1 MNHLQPATT
10 PCEIH
15 VYYVSGSTGILAE
28 SMGHALLS
36 QFPDIRF
43 NVEKIPFIHT
53 PDEARCALIRIL
65 QQSDGTQPLVFC
77 TIMDKETRDVFN
89 CPEVRFF
96 DVFLN
101 TLDLVEQSLGIQAQ
115 RKPGNSRHYTTSRM
129 DKRVDA
135 IHFSLEHDDGTK
147 PADYD
152 EAEIIFVGVS
162 RSGKTPV
169 SIYLATH
176 MELKSANFPLTA
188 DHLDKYEL
196 PKEIVRNRKRAVG
209 LTCSPQYLHTIR
221 EKRYAGSTY
230 ASLKNCIKELQQAK
244 QLYLRHNIKI
254 LNVEGRSIEEI
265 AVQAIQAIGLA
276 KTGQQKARTRTRS
289 SV

>member
-1 MNHLQPATT
+1 MKATARD
-10 PCEIH
+10 
-15 VYYVSGSTGILAE
+15 VYYVSGSTAILAE
-28 SMGHALLS
+28 DMGKALLA
-36 QFPDIRF
+36 QFQGIRF
-43 NVEKIPFIHT
+43 REEKIPFIHT
-53 PDEARCALIRIL
+53 PDDAKRALEHIL
-65 QQSDGTQPLVFC
+65 QQSDGTPPLVFC
-77 TIMDKETRDVFN
+77 TIMDQETRNIFN
-89 CPEVRFF
+89 CPQVCFF
-96 DVFLN
+96 DIFLN
-101 TLDLVEQSLGIQAQ
+101 TLELLEQALEAKAL
-115 RKPGNSRHYTTSRM
+115 REPGYSRHFTISRM

-147 PADYD
+147 PAEYD
-152 EAEIIFVGVS
+152 EADIILIGVS

-188 DHLDKYEL
+188 DHLDKHEL

-230 ASLKNCIKELQQAK
+230 ASLSNCTRELQQAK
-244 QLYLRHNIKI
+244 QLYMRHNLRI

-265 AVQAIQAIGLA
+265 AVQAIQAIGL
-276 KTGQQKARTRTRS
+276 QKNQRQKLRTRDIAGH

>member
-1 MNHLQPATT
+1 MPTNQD
-10 PCEIH
+10 
-15 VYYVSGSTGILAE
+15 VYYVSGSTAILAE
-28 SMGHALLS
+28 DMGKALLA
-36 QFPDIRF
+36 QFQGIRF
-43 NVEKIPFIHT
+43 REEKIPFIYT
-53 PDEARCALIRIL
+53 PDDARKALANIL
-65 QQSDGTQPLVFC
+65 QQSENGRPLVFC
-77 TIMDKETRDVFN
+77 TIMDQETRDVFN
-89 CPEVRFF
+89 CPEVQFF
-96 DVFLN
+96 DIFLN
-101 TLDLVEQSLGIQAQ
+101 TLELLEKALDAKALRE
-115 RKPGNSRHYTTSRM
+115 PGYSRHFTISRM

-147 PADYD
+147 PAEYD
-152 EAEIIFVGVS
+152 EAEIILIGVS

-176 MELKSANFPLTA
+176 MELKAANFPLTD
-188 DHLDKYEL
+188 DHLNKHEL

-230 ASLKNCIKELQQAK
+230 ASLANCTRELQQAK
-244 QLYLRHNIKI
+244 QLYMQHNLKV

-276 KTGQQKARTRTRS
+276 RKSRQNTRS
-289 SV
+289 RDVSGRMP